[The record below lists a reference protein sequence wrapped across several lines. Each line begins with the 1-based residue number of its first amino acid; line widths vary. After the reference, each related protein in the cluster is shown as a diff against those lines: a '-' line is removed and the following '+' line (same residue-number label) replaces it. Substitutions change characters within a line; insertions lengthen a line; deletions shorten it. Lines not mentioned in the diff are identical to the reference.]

1 MKSWLKCLPF
11 VTSALLLA
19 AALPAQA
26 QTSVGVSALGAFPSS
41 TSSNMTEQNPYK
53 QAGFMVELRHISNP
67 LVGFD
72 VSYAFHRAN
81 QSYRAHVVCPTS
93 ALPCSEPTASV
104 SANANELALNWVVSA
119 PILGFRIFALAG
131 GGFESFNPTGSNGVS
146 TQSQTKGLYDYGAG
160 VDWTVLPHLG
170 LRFQYRGNVYKA
182 PDLATAFSSTD
193 KFTHD
198 AEPMIG
204 AYFNF

>member
-81 QSYRAHVVCPTS
+81 QSYRA
-93 ALPCSEPTASV
+93 L
-104 SANANELALNWVVSA
+104 
-119 PILGFRIFALAG
+119 
-131 GGFESFNPTGSNGVS
+131 
-146 TQSQTKGLYDYGAG
+146 Q
-160 VDWTVLPHLG
+160 
-170 LRFQYRGNVYKA
+170 
-182 PDLATAFSSTD
+182 
-193 KFTHD
+193 
-198 AEPMIG
+198 
-204 AYFNF
+204 